1 MVIPVEVEGNPA
13 RRSVGPD
20 GTLTRMDET
29 GQSDMPVTYLFSGY
43 ARLPQ
48 DVSHQAVYKRVGVV
62 AEVDQTG
69 MIVDCSF
76 TLVTGLAREFLSR
89 LLKGRSVLDG
99 RAETEALIRD
109 RYRGHSQGALIYA
122 LRRLFEEV
130 DCSPLELNQ
139 DTDAS
144 RPGG

>member
-1 MVIPVEVEGNPA
+1 
-13 RRSVGPD
+13 
-20 GTLTRMDET
+20 MDET

-69 MIVDCSF
+69 IIVDCSF

-89 LLKGRSVLDG
+89 LLKGRSVIHG
-99 RAETEALIRD
+99 RAETEALIRA
-109 RYRGHSQGALIYA
+109 RYLGHSQGALIYA

-130 DCSPLELNQ
+130 DSSPLELTR
-139 DTDAS
+139 DSGTS
-144 RPGG
+144 